1 MQRARRMSN
10 ESGCHHRSIIPT
22 HWPVRKARN
31 KIIAIRCIRVR
42 VDGALMRVLFLEG
55 QMVKA
60 GDLLMDID
68 LALFE
73 RQDSI
78 SQHAIVATK
87 MVSAVE
93 LHLGN
98 ALGGQFWA

>member
-1 MQRARRMSN
+1 MAKVNAQDVDVDL
-10 ESGCHHRSIIPT
+10 SGLGSVVSVNTVAVHS
-22 HWPVRKARN
+22 
-31 KIIAIRCIRVR
+31 R
-42 VDGALMRVLFLEG
+42 VDGALMRVLFSEG
-55 QMVKA
+55 QAVKA

>member
-1 MQRARRMSN
+1 MAKVNAQDVDVDL
-10 ESGCHHRSIIPT
+10 SGLGSVVSVNTVAVHS
-22 HWPVRKARN
+22 
-31 KIIAIRCIRVR
+31 R
-42 VDGALMRVLFLEG
+42 VDGALMRVLFSEG
-55 QMVKA
+55 QTVKA

-93 LHLGN
+93 LLLGN